1 MPLESALAFL
11 KSADARKSLPPAI
24 VIFGPHPFLR
34 EAVLGSIIDG
44 LLEAGYQ
51 YRSFH
56 ISSNAD
62 FDRALEEARAPDLFA
77 AKCVV
82 VCRVLKTL
90 RERSGDADTDAD
102 DDAERRSGP
111 SRGGEAEVAEALES
125 ARGPNHLVLVYERD
139 NAPAKIRKAAEK
151 LALFIGC
158 GRPYDN
164 QIPEYADAIARAK
177 KIRLERGAAAVL
189 AERHAGDLAAISNAI
204 AKAAIFAEAGQP
216 IRAGDLN
223 DPGIRRMPDVFEIA
237 DSLARGRAA
246 VAIAQIDR
254 AVALGR
260 DSIEILAV
268 EIIPVMRRMMTAA
281 AMLSRRRSPN
291 EIASALGVSPMSGLA
306 TRAIEGAR
314 RFGPRRLERAYR
326 RAAELD
332 EGFKNGMIKEREQA
346 IGALLLELMGAQDSA
361 RSNPRT
367 ATI

>member
-11 KSADARKSLPPAI
+11 KSGDARKSLPPAI

-44 LLEAGYQ
+44 LLESDYQ

-77 AKCVV
+77 SRRVV
-82 VCRVLKTL
+82 VCRVLKAL
-90 RERSGDADTDAD
+90 RERTADADGGTGDGDDGDAG
-102 DDAERRSGP
+102 RRTGP

-151 LALFIGC
+151 SALFIGC

-164 QIPEYADAIARAK
+164 QIPEYADAIARAR
-177 KIRLERGAAAVL
+177 KIRLERGAAVAL

-216 IRAGDLN
+216 IGVAELN
-223 DPGIRRMPDVFEIA
+223 DPGTRRMPDVFEIA

-268 EIIPVMRRMMTAA
+268 EIIPVMRRMMIAA

-291 EIASALGVSPMSGLA
+291 EIAASLGVSPMSGLA

-332 EGFKNGMIKEREQA
+332 EGFKNGTIKEREQA
-346 IGALLLELMGAQDSA
+346 IGALLIELMGAQDPA
-361 RSNPRT
+361 H
-367 ATI
+367 A

>member
-11 KSADARKSLPPAI
+11 KSGDARKSLAPAI

-34 EAVLGSIIDG
+34 EAVLGSIISG
-44 LLEAGYQ
+44 LLESGYQ

-56 ISSNAD
+56 ISSNVD

-77 AKCVV
+77 AKRVV
-82 VCRVLKTL
+82 VCRVLKAL
-90 RERSGDADTDAD
+90 RERAGDTDGDAD
-102 DDAERRSGP
+102 DDPERRSGP
-111 SRGGEAEVAEALES
+111 SRGGEAEVAEALEA

-151 LALFIGC
+151 SALFIGC

-164 QIPEYADAIARAK
+164 QIPEYADAIARAR
-177 KIRLERGAAAVL
+177 KIRLGPGAAAAL
-189 AERHAGDLAAISNAI
+189 AQRHAGDLAAISNAI
-204 AKAAIFAEAGQP
+204 SKAAIFAEAGQP
-216 IRAGDLN
+216 IGADDLN

-281 AMLSRRRSPN
+281 AMLSRRRNPN
-291 EIASALGVSPMSGLA
+291 EIAAALGVSPMSALA
-306 TRAIEGAR
+306 ARAIEGAR

-332 EGFKNGMIKEREQA
+332 EGFKNGTIKEREQA
-346 IGALLLELMGAQDSA
+346 IGALLIELMAAQDSPRDAA
-361 RSNPRT
+361 RT
-367 ATI
+367 

>member
-11 KSADARKSLPPAI
+11 KSAESRKSLDPAI

-34 EAVLGSIIDG
+34 EAVLGSIVNR
-44 LLEAGYQ
+44 LLASGYQ

-56 ISSNAD
+56 ISSSAD
-62 FDRALEEARAPDLFA
+62 FDRALDEARSPDLFA
-77 AKCVV
+77 GKRVV
-82 VCRVLKTL
+82 VCRVLKAH
-90 RERSGDADTDAD
+90 RERPGDTAPGTGED
-102 DDAERRSGP
+102 DDAQEQGGVA
-111 SRGGEAEVAEALES
+111 RGGEAAVVQALES

-151 LALFIGC
+151 SALFIGC
-158 GRPYDN
+158 ARPYDN
-164 QIPEYADAIARAK
+164 QIPEYADAIARSRK
-177 KIRLERGAAAVL
+177 LRLGPGAAEAL
-189 AERHAGDLAAISNAI
+189 AMRHAGDLAAISNAL

-216 IRAGDLN
+216 IGPDDLS

-246 VAIAQIDR
+246 VALAQIDR

-260 DSIEILAV
+260 DPIEILAV

-281 AMLSRRRSPN
+281 AMLSRRRSPG
-291 EIASALGVSPMSGLA
+291 EIAAALGVSPMSGLA

-332 EGFKNGMIKEREQA
+332 EGFKNGTIKEREQA
-346 IGALLLELMGAQDSA
+346 IGALLIELMGAQDSA
-361 RSNPRT
+361 QNSARP
-367 ATI
+367 

>member
-1 MPLESALAFL
+1 MALETALAFL
-11 KSADARKSLPPAI
+11 KSADSRKSLPPAI

-34 EAVLGSIIDG
+34 EAVLASIVTR
-44 LLEAGYQ
+44 LLESGYQ

-77 AKCVV
+77 AMRIV
-82 VCRVLKTL
+82 VCRVLKAH
-90 RERSGDADTDAD
+90 RERAADTGAGTD
-102 DDAERRSGP
+102 DETERAAGA
-111 SRGGEAEVAEALES
+111 SRGGEAAVAEALES

-151 LALFIGC
+151 SALFIGC

-164 QIPEYADAIARAK
+164 QIPEYADALARARQM
-177 KIRLERGAAAVL
+177 RLGPDAAVAL
-189 AERHAGDLAAISNAI
+189 AQRHAGDLAAIANAI

-216 IRAGDLN
+216 IGPDDLN

-246 VAIAQIDR
+246 AALAQIDR

-281 AMLSRRRSPN
+281 AMLSRRRSPG
-291 EIASALGVSPMSGLA
+291 EIAAALGVPPMSGLA

-346 IGALLLELMGAQDSA
+346 IGALLIELMGAQDSPHGTA
-361 RSNPRT
+361 R
-367 ATI
+367 A